1 MKINPGRLREKET
14 NEKLQKE
21 NRNRTYSLLMEC
33 RKLAGSKEIREEEE
47 GGGERN
53 RKFGLNR

>member
-33 RKLAGSKEIREEEE
+33 RKLAGSKEIREEE
-47 GGGERN
+47 GGGGREI
-53 RKFGLNR
+53 GSLD